1 MKLTESQ
8 RKLLIP
14 LALVGVLLIAF
25 ALRAHRVADPI
36 GGFHAFNE
44 GFYTKI
50 AAADMHRGA
59 FDWLLA
65 PADRNNPPLY
75 SLIVTGLFLV
85 FGPSVALARLVS
97 VAAGVATVY
106 YTFLLGRTL
115 YTKRIGLLAAAILA
129 VTPGFALV
137 NHNIQVDSLMVFFI
151 VAGTYH
157 YIHAIPG
164 DDRREALLGG
174 ALMGLA
180 LATKL
185 PAVVAPIVLAL
196 WETWRTH
203 GVKWVKARRVVPFVG
218 GMFALGLPW
227 YVTRLVID
235 GSAYL
240 TGQAALS
247 GNAASVDSWLTF
259 RYKVLN
265 ELLWMLSPVLAALA
279 VAALIYLI
287 RKRSAGDRLVLLSV
301 GAYVGFYLVYN
312 FHSYYLIPLAPFAA
326 LAVARAAFALARRV
340 PVAVWA
346 VTVVLP
352 YLLVATMVMFAG
364 QKYGLWSPSQVL
376 ATLPVPPSQATVYDT
391 FELAGSYQPAIE
403 YALAPAKVIE
413 LPDGFDLERD
423 MPLAKTGETYLIT
436 SFEPRSQDG
445 DTPEYIA
452 AYTEEQTSAFFFGLE
467 FTQVPNNR
475 HFFGN
480 GVWRVRWVGA
490 PYFGYVSETRQLNPG
505 DAFLRLYD
513 AKVVRDFVA
522 N

>member
-1 MKLTESQ
+1 MKLTDSQ
-8 RKLLIP
+8 RRLLLP
-14 LALVGVLLIAF
+14 LLLAGILIIAF
-25 ALRAHRVADPI
+25 ALRANRVADPI

-50 AAADMHRGA
+50 AAADTHRGA
-59 FDWLLA
+59 FDWLIA

-75 SLIVTGLFLV
+75 SLIVTGLFLLL
-85 FGPSVALARLVS
+85 GESVAIARLVS
-97 VAAGVATVY
+97 VVAGVATVY

-115 YTKRIGLLAAAILA
+115 YTERIGLLAAAVLA

-157 YIHAIPG
+157 YVHSIPG

-196 WETWRTH
+196 WETWRTR
-203 GVKWVKARRVVPFVG
+203 GVRWVRAKRVLPFTG

-227 YVTRLVID
+227 YITRLIVD

-247 GNAASVDSWLTF
+247 GNAVSVDGWLAF

-279 VAALIYLI
+279 VAALIYLAW
-287 RKRSAGDRLVLLSV
+287 KRGSGDRLVLLSV
-301 GAYVGFYLVYN
+301 GAYIGFYLVYN
-312 FHSYYLIPLAPFAA
+312 FHSYYLIPLAPFVAI
-326 LAVARAAFALARRV
+326 AVARGTFALARRM
-340 PVAVWA
+340 PRITWA
-346 VTVVLP
+346 WAAVLP
-352 YLLVATMVMFAG
+352 FLVVATLVLLAG
-364 QKYGLWSPSQVL
+364 NKYGRWSAEQVRDSIPAPL
-376 ATLPVPPSQATVYDT
+376 SEATVFDT
-391 FELAGSYQPAIE
+391 FDISGSYQPAIE
-403 YALAPAKVIE
+403 YTLPPAKVVE
-413 LPDGFDLERD
+413 LPADFQER
-423 MPLAKTGETYLIT
+423 PVLQSAETSRAYLLT
-436 SFEPRSQDG
+436 SLQPEPVNGVAPPYVKAYFEQL
-445 DTPEYIA
+445 
-452 AYTEEQTSAFFFGLE
+452 TSVVVFGVE
-467 FTQVPNNR
+467 IGQAPPNP

-480 GVWRVRWVGA
+480 GKWHVAWRGA
-490 PYFGYVSETRQLNPG
+490 PYFGFVSTSVDTYR
-505 DAFLRLYD
+505 RLYD
-513 AKVVRDFVA
+513 TSELSDFLQ
-522 N
+522 